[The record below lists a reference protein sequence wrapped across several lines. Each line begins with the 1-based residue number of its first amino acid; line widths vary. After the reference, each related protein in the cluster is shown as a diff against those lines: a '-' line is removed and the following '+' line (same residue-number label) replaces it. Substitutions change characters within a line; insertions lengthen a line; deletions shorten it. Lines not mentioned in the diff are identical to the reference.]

1 MLPCN
6 INRLIVAEYRVDFR
20 KYFDGLLSEAYR
32 LGYDPYL
39 GDCVVFARAD
49 RTQIRVLFGDSK
61 GLYLLLRR
69 FEGGRIKW
77 MWRVLDK
84 PHGAIITQAELA
96 LLLEGASFT
105 IHRRVKN
112 WK

>member
-1 MLPCN
+1 MLPCSVH
-6 INRLIVAEYRVDFR
+6 RLIVAEYRVDFR

-39 GDCVVFARAD
+39 GDCVVFAKVD
-49 RTQIRVLFGDSK
+49 RTQIRVLLGDAK

-77 MWRVLDK
+77 MWQVLDR
-84 PHGAIITQAELA
+84 PHGATITIAELS

-105 IHRRVKN
+105 VHKRVKN